1 MRAAPLASLGFWFWL
16 GLGLG
21 LVVVLQRTGDSNLV
35 LAKRYLRCELARKL
49 LEQHGF
55 ERTLLS
61 NWICLLEHESELD
74 TSRTTTNPNGSR
86 NYGLFQIN
94 SRFCQEGRKG
104 GTCNVKCEG
113 KRTGILLIIIHICY
127 VNFFSD
133 LLDDNLREAAACA
146 KRIQTS
152 DGFRH
157 WNGWQRYCRNTQ
169 NLPNLKV
176 ICGI

>member
-1 MRAAPLASLGFWFWL
+1 MRAVSFGSWFWL
-16 GLGLG
+16 VLGL
-21 LVVVLQRTGDSNLV
+21 LFISDFSSVF
-35 LAKRYLRCELARKL
+35 AKRFLRCELARKL
-49 LEQHGF
+49 LNQHGF
-55 ERTLLS
+55 ERSLLS
-61 NWICLLEHESELD
+61 NWICLLEHESELE
-74 TSRTTTNPNGSR
+74 TGKTTTNLNGSR

-94 SRFCQEGRKG
+94 SRFCQEGRRG

-113 KRTGILLIIIHICY
+113 LKSFPREYYFVFCLIVAQLL
-127 VNFFSD
+127 FLD
-133 LLDDNLREAAACA
+133 LLDENLTESATCA

-157 WNGWQRYCRNTQ
+157 WGGWQRYCRNTQ

>member
-1 MRAAPLASLGFWFWL
+1 MMRAAPLASIGFWFWL

-21 LVVVLQRTGDSNLV
+21 LVVVLHRTGDSNLV
-35 LAKRYLRCELARKL
+35 LAKRFLRCELARKL

-55 ERTLLS
+55 ERSLLS

-104 GTCNVKCEG
+104 GTCNVKCE
-113 KRTGILLIIIHICY
+113 
-127 VNFFSD
+127 D
-133 LLDDNLREAAACA
+133 LLDDNLRDAAACA

>member
-1 MRAAPLASLGFWFWL
+1 MRAAPFGSWYWL

-21 LVVVLQRTGDSNLV
+21 LLLAIESGVVS
-35 LAKRYLRCELARKL
+35 AKRFLRCELARKL
-49 LEQHGF
+49 LDQHGF
-55 ERTLLS
+55 ERSLLS
-61 NWICLLEHESELD
+61 NWICLLEHESDLD
-74 TSRTTTNPNGSR
+74 TGRITNNPNGSR

-94 SRFCQEGRKG
+94 GRFCQEGRRG
-104 GTCNVKCEG
+104 GICNAKCED
-113 KRTGILLIIIHICY
+113 
-127 VNFFSD
+127 F
-133 LLDDNLREAAACA
+133 LDENLRESVTCA

-157 WNGWQRYCRNTQ
+157 WAGWQRYCRNAQ

>member
-1 MRAAPLASLGFWFWL
+1 MRAPLFGLWCWL
-16 GLGLG
+16 GLGL
-21 LVVVLQRTGDSNLV
+21 LLACDSGV
-35 LAKRYLRCELARKL
+35 ASAKRFLRCELARKL
-49 LEQHGF
+49 LDQHGF
-55 ERTLLS
+55 ERSLLS
-61 NWICLLEHESELD
+61 NWICLLEHESGLE
-74 TSRTTTNPNGSR
+74 TSRIITNPNGSR
-86 NYGLFQIN
+86 NFGLFQIN
-94 SRFCQEGRKG
+94 SRFCQEGRSG

-113 KRTGILLIIIHICY
+113 Q
-127 VNFFSD
+127 NN
-133 LLDDNLREAAACA
+133 LLDENLRESAACA

>member
-1 MRAAPLASLGFWFWL
+1 MNSTELSRVYVLFL
-16 GLGLG
+16 
-21 LVVVLQRTGDSNLV
+21 LVIATGSHV
-35 LAKRYLRCELARKL
+35 WAKRYLRCELARKL
-49 LEQHGF
+49 LDQHGF
-55 ERTLLS
+55 ERSLLS

-74 TSRTTTNPNGSR
+74 TAKVTVNPNGSK

-94 SRFCQEGRKG
+94 GRYCQQGRRG
-104 GTCNVKCEG
+104 GICNVNCD
-113 KRTGILLIIIHICY
+113 
-127 VNFFSD
+127 D
-133 LLDDNLREAAACA
+133 LLDENIQEAAVCA